1 MHSPVTPPPVELG
14 RDAVVHLGAQLEIA
28 TLAVTAAFWTHDP
41 TNSPQ
46 LTQGRILSVYDYT
59 TTWAYW
65 ERHPDGDELVYVLS
79 GKVGF
84 VLDNDEQRHTV
95 TLRAG
100 ETAIVP
106 AGTWHRALIHAPAQ
120 ILFVT
125 PTPARTQQ
133 RLVTPPRKTRG
144 TGPAE

>member
-1 MHSPVTPPPVELG
+1 MHTPLTPQPVALG
-14 RDAVVHLGAQLEIA
+14 RDAVIHLGAQLDIA
-28 TLAVTAAFWTHDP
+28 ALTVTAAFWTHDP

-46 LTQGRILSVYDYT
+46 LAQGRILSVYHYT
-59 TTWAYW
+59 KTWAYW

-79 GKVGF
+79 GNVDF
-84 VLDNDEQRHTV
+84 VLDDDQHRHTA

-100 ETAIVP
+100 QAAIVP
-106 AGTWHRALIHAPAQ
+106 AGTWHRALIHAPVQ

-133 RLVTPPRKTRG
+133 RAAALNDDH
-144 TGPAE
+144 E